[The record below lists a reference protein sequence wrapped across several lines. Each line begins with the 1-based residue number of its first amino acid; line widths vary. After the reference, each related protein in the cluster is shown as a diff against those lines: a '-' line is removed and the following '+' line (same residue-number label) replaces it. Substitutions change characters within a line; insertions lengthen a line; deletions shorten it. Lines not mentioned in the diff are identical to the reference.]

1 MKKILCLTILLIGL
15 PSISEVISGEI
26 KKETR
31 RNINQIYDSNTN
43 VPLEGVVIK
52 IPSKNYETRTRK
64 DGSFKLGTK
73 IDAPT
78 IMSVAKSGYKPYSLT
93 LNQNSKNPI
102 QVGIEKTTPKDI
114 IVDTD
119 MIHIG
124 DDSFSSRSA
133 NAGEFSINSAGSFY
147 TKDFNVKPLKQD
159 EELFLVIGSIIGID
173 TPEAQ
178 KIGQSR
184 VLTAYSSPPEVFFNG
199 NKIAEI
205 KINADGQKINIPK
218 GLIKSNNNV
227 TIKTGHNLHKVN
239 SVDYD
244 DIEFTNLLLE
254 IK

>member
-1 MKKILCLTILLIGL
+1 MKKLLCLIILLIGM
-15 PSISEVISGEI
+15 PAISEVISGEI

-43 VPLEGVVIK
+43 VPLEGVIIK
-52 IPSKNYETRTRK
+52 IPSKNYETRTKK

-78 IMSVAKSGYKPYSLT
+78 IMSIAKSGYKPYSVT
-93 LNQNSKNPI
+93 LNQSRKNPI

-114 IVDTD
+114 IVETD
-119 MIHIG
+119 MIHVG
-124 DDSFSSRSA
+124 DDSYSERSA
-133 NAGEFSINSAGSFY
+133 NAGEFSLNSVGYFY
-147 TKDFNVKPLKQD
+147 TKDFNVNPLKEN

-173 TPEAQ
+173 TLEAQ
-178 KIGQSR
+178 KMGQSK

-218 GLIKSNNNV
+218 GLIKQNNNV
-227 TIKTGHNLHKVN
+227 TIKTGHNMHKVN

-244 DIEFTNLLLE
+244 DIEFTNLMLE